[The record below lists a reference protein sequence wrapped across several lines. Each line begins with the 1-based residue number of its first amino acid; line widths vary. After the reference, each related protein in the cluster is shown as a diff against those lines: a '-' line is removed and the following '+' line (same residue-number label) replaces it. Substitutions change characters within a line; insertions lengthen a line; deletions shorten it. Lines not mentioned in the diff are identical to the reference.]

1 MKPLDTPHNYCEIE
15 DSVMPYIGKAMK
27 FADMYICSEMAKEGF
42 NLSRIQIVMLK
53 ILYQQGALPQSDLA
67 FLTERDKAS
76 LTRLINTMEKK
87 NLVARI
93 PNPDDK
99 RINMVHLTTNGEKL
113 LTEVRPIMK
122 RIIGEM
128 QNGLSEN
135 DVSVVKK
142 AMGIIQDNCINKL
155 Q

>member
-1 MKPLDTPHNYCEIE
+1 MKPLDITQNICGID

-27 FADMYICSEMAKEGF
+27 FADMRICSEMTEQGYK
-42 NLSRIQIVMLK
+42 LSRTQIVMLK
-53 ILYQQGALPQSDLA
+53 VLHQQGALPQNDLA
-67 FLTERDKAS
+67 FLTERDKTS

-113 LTEVRPIMK
+113 FAEVRPIMK
-122 RIIGEM
+122 RIISEM
-128 QNGLSEN
+128 QQGLSES
-135 DVSVVKK
+135 DISTVKK
-142 AMGIIQDNCINKL
+142 AMEIIQDNCIKKL